1 MRSSDENEPS
11 PRLEW
16 IEDAEAIDEALRD
29 VVISHEGGNEPDGDD
44 DNGHNGDNGA
54 DGESSHR
61 RRGRAA

>member
-29 VVISHEGGNEPDGDD
+29 VVISHEGGNEPEGGDD

-54 DGESSHR
+54 DSH